1 MTYTEKEILS
11 DALEAEKTATDHYN
25 MYANECVHDDL
36 RQTILLCLAEEHD
49 IQKNVFNEMHTRG
62 FYPTPAAEE
71 SKVKQVQQKYESC
84 VTSL

>member
-25 MYANECVHDDL
+25 MYANECMHDDL
-36 RQTILLCLAEEHD
+36 RQTILECLAEEHD
-49 IQKNVFNEMHTRG
+49 IQKNVFDEMHTRG
-62 FYPTPAAEE
+62 FYPVPAAEE
-71 SKVKQVQQKYESC
+71 SKVAQVKQRYEKT